1 MSKVYEI
8 PFRNAEGRIF
18 HLEDEI
24 EERLTLTQ
32 RERFWNGLRVYEYYE
47 WFRIRISE
55 IVL

>member
-8 PFRNAEGRIF
+8 PFRNAESRIF

-32 RERFWNGLRVYEYYE
+32 RERFWNGLRVYE
-47 WFRIRISE
+47 
-55 IVL
+55 